1 MKGIVQELEIEME
14 RLDSVI
20 KMINGIKYGCS
31 VLSKRPDCDN
41 LFWDLETS
49 VETLEDVSRKLES
62 VQERTNFR
70 LSQMNQ
76 NPYF

>member
-20 KMINGIKYGCS
+20 KMINGIRYGCS
-31 VLSKRPDCDN
+31 ALSKRPDYDN

-49 VETLEDVSRKLES
+49 VETLEDVLRKLEF
-62 VQERTNFR
+62 VQKRTNFR
-70 LSQMNQ
+70 LSLIN
-76 NPYF
+76 